1 MSNLFPGDQIDLP
14 RCLCAAEFF
23 LGVLISIVG
32 GGFKYFYFCPYLA
45 RWSILTVRIFFSKG
59 VGEKPPPRKGF
70 SLISQMRR
78 MCGLYTYNLQN
89 ELNPLIV
96 RWNHQPDNWILLFRS
111 VGWRYF
117 HLPSPQESPF
127 QSLEKHPPGSSKV
140 VCRGEEHPR
149 CVRST
154 RGVCVKLMVKKSWDF
169 FSICAESSTLQ
180 WSLYTNHKDSC
191 TCY

>member
-1 MSNLFPGDQIDLP
+1 MATQTFVLF
-14 RCLCAAEFF
+14 
-23 LGVLISIVG
+23 S
-32 GGFKYFYFCPYLA
+32 
-45 RWSILTVRIFFSKG
+45 
-59 VGEKPPPRKGF
+59 PRKIGQDDPF
-70 SLISQMRR
+70 WRRFAYFFKGLVKNHQLAVKCPLEKEKHSMRR

-117 HLPSPQESPF
+117 NLPSPQESPF

-154 RGVCVKLMVKKSWDF
+154 RGVCVNSCSKNHEMFFPYVLSHQPYSEVYIRIIRIPVHVIKGGMAIPNMKSW
-169 FSICAESSTLQ
+169 STLAHEAEKQ
-180 WSLYTNHKDSC
+180 DL
-191 TCY
+191 